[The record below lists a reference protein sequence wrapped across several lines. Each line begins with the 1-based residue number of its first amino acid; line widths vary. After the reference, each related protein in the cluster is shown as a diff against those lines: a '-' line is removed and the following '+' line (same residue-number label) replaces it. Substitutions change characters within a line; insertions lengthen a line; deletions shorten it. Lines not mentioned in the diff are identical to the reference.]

1 MSSLENNHNNFD
13 IKLDELKDP
22 SQEKFLFCIVPD
34 KVDNQCIAGFS
45 LKTGVRI
52 LSAIILY
59 EALYSFVQS
68 WDSKY
73 TSKFIFR
80 LIIGICY
87 LCTAS
92 LICYTTFNEN
102 AQLIKISYI
111 IVCVLFILEFFY
123 YLLKS
128 FLRLFEFINPWD
140 GDFLS
145 LKNVLYIFADLAY
158 LFIFLYFIYIQYC
171 YLVSL

>member
-87 LCTAS
+87 LCIAS

-145 LKNVLYIFADLAY
+145 LKNVLYIFGDLAY

>member
-87 LCTAS
+87 LCNAS
-92 LICYTTFNEN
+92 LVCYTTFNEN
-102 AQLIKISYI
+102 AKLIKISYI

-145 LKNVLYIFADLAY
+145 LKNVLYIFGDLAY

>member
-59 EALYSFVQS
+59 EALYSFVQ
-68 WDSKY
+68 WY
-73 TSKFIFR
+73 
-80 LIIGICY
+80 
-87 LCTAS
+87 
-92 LICYTTFNEN
+92 
-102 AQLIKISYI
+102 
-111 IVCVLFILEFFY
+111 
-123 YLLKS
+123 
-128 FLRLFEFINPWD
+128 
-140 GDFLS
+140 
-145 LKNVLYIFADLAY
+145 
-158 LFIFLYFIYIQYC
+158 
-171 YLVSL
+171 